1 MTEVFNTEGDEE
13 IVLRITDFIRRHK
26 GVDSISIH
34 EHLYRLFHK
43 LIREPN
49 KFTKDIRYLE
59 LLSDYVKKN
68 SFNFTNP
75 LSNQEVNNIPLK
87 EAEH

>member
-1 MTEVFNTEGDEE
+1 MSEVEQNSGFEE
-13 IVLRITDFIRRHK
+13 AALKITNFLK
-26 GVDSISIH
+26 NNQGVDGITIH

-43 LIREPN
+43 LFREPN
-49 KFTKDIRYLE
+49 KFTKDLRFLE

-75 LSNQEVNNIPLK
+75 LSD
-87 EAEH
+87 